1 MAGVVNRRYHLA
13 CEPTRERLSQM
24 RRIAAAHLR
33 HWGLDLQVAPVC
45 AALDELLRNVVE
57 HAGADD
63 GRCALELRWSG
74 RQLTVSVS
82 DRDPRLPRLHSASTG
97 GLGRVA
103 ALSDSWGTCATED
116 GGKVVWFT
124 RRVADAQRVP
134 LPQPV
139 PDALAPEEQPLP
151 VPLPVPQEGG
161 PAPAEQPLR
170 AAAEAR

>member
-13 CEPTRERLSQM
+13 CEPTRERLSQI
-24 RRIAAAHLR
+24 RRITAAHLR

-45 AALDELLRNVVE
+45 AALDELLRNVAE
-57 HAGADD
+57 HAEGGG
-63 GRCALELRWSG
+63 GRCAVELRWSG

-82 DRDPRLPRLHSASTG
+82 DHDPRLPRLRSASTG

-116 GGKVVWFT
+116 GKVIWFT

-134 LPQPV
+134 LPQSV
-139 PDALAPEEQPLP
+139 PDTVAPEGKVLP
-151 VPLPVPQEGG
+151 VVLPEPQEG
-161 PAPAEQPLR
+161 PPPVASLTEQ
-170 AAAEAR
+170 AGAEAR